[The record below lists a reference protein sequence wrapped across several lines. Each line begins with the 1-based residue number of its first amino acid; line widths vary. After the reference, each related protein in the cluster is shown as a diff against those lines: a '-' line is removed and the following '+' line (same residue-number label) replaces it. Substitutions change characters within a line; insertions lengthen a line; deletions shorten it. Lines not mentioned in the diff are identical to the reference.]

1 MPFTKDLSKPLIWG
15 QERLAGSSRG
25 IRRVHCHGLAR
36 LPYPEAI
43 PYFAILQG
51 SGSGCLVEVA
61 INSSRLTASCSKTDW
76 ERVKLGTVEL
86 SAPTQSVTLR
96 SVGTSPVAKVF
107 SLEIVKPEVQVKLA
121 AQGARGAAPTDWMV
135 QAKYGVMV
143 HWTSQSKPEQGSPL
157 AYCQTVRNFDAARFA
172 DVLDENGCWLC
183 RIYDFPRR
191 VLFSRSQQSN

>member
-1 MPFTKDLSKPLIWG
+1 MPFTEDLSKPLIWG
-15 QERLAGSSRG
+15 QEKLADPSGSLSWTG
-25 IRRVHCHGLAR
+25 KTTVPGSYTL
-36 LPYPEAI
+36 
-43 PYFAILQG
+43 FAILQG

-157 AYCQTVRNFDAARFA
+157 AHCQTVRNFDAERFA

-191 VLFSRSQQSN
+191 VLFSRPQQSN